1 VVGRHTAGV
10 ALRSDGVQGSA
21 VRARG
26 KGGNK
31 QTNSRRKT
39 FIYTM
44 YKGDHLVKAR
54 SSGDGARDLGDV
66 LGGKEDKRVFVLT
79 SVGPGTSSWRRASS
93 WRRGERTG
101 RGVTGLRGC
110 DGIRGGGDWG
120 RPGSLTRG
128 ANRPET
134 RDERDDLVRS
144 LGERT
149 GRKQGMTWFAH

>member
-21 VRARG
+21 VRARD

-31 QTNSRRKT
+31 QSSQNL
-39 FIYTM
+39 YLH
-44 YKGDHLVKAR
+44 YVQGDHLVKAR

-66 LGGKEDKRVFVLT
+66 LGGKGDKGVFVLT
-79 SVGPGTSSWRRASS
+79 SVGPGTSSWRRS
-93 WRRGERTG
+93 ERAG
-101 RGVTGLRGC
+101 RGVTGLRRC
-110 DGIRGGGDWG
+110 NGIRGGDWG

-128 ANRPET
+128 TNGPET
-134 RDERDDLVRS
+134 GDERDGLVRS

-149 GRKQGMTWFAH
+149 GRMSGMTWFAH